1 MKDKSTIKKIILDAI
16 VQSLISSLIVFIIGF
31 FAYYFTKEK
40 INISITP
47 STYINNK
54 YVTVISLKNFQN
66 NKSIQE
72 LNLWL
77 EDVEIEN
84 IETKLNSTINK
95 NNIKISNIPP
105 SYVGNIIIYSDKEI
119 EEQNLKIE
127 LNEKSNINFL
137 SIQKESLYINIKL
150 LIVAVFIYAI
160 EFVVY
165 LYIDN
170 KNIIKKRDE
179 LKKEI
184 SRVEQKVAQEEKQKK
199 EIQEKLK
206 LTEEEIARLYK
217 KTMMSKMLMEKRLI
231 DYSKEL
237 NFWKDTIRKIL
248 YGVSKE
254 GMKKNNIFEIVTN
267 NLKTY
272 RTKEKCEYYE
282 LEKIIEE
289 LKDEKKEE

>member
-119 EEQNLKIE
+119 EDQNLKIE